1 MKKIMNGV
9 KGWLSGHSG
18 FAFYLTALLV
28 AVLVLLNTVVYAL
41 TAKYQLYLYSPARDA
56 DIPLSETSD
65 LYLERAMMGGRKV
78 TVIFC
83 DDRDDVRNHDLGG
96 LVYDTAMRF
105 EEKYPEFLEIKFV
118 NYHTGYDSDD
128 PMGQKVDLTKYNE
141 GGTVRIRNTSIIFE
155 CEGNFRVMTG
165 GSTGYEDFFSLTSG
179 GSIYAYNGE
188 EVLASMICWVTE
200 PEDQHKKVY
209 FTQNHGETA
218 DIALNSAFVS
228 AGYYVE
234 VINLR
239 KQDVPEDAAL
249 VVISNPTTDF
259 EKSAEESK
267 VDAELDRLESY
278 LEKGG
283 NLYVVLDPLVK
294 KLPNLEEFLLGK
306 GFALAEDKDENGTVA
321 RDIVRDDINGDPTD
335 VYRFLLTPAS
345 NEHADKVFGY
355 MNRYVDG
362 GISVSQTGRL
372 LLSNGAVPLLLSS
385 ESSVASRAGAVVDSE
400 GSYAIMGY
408 NQIAYENGNTAQII
422 VIPTISLTT
431 TTSMVN
437 NTYQNKAFVL
447 SMLSVFCDAVQSPI
461 GCTSLITRG
470 ATLEGLTIGQARG
483 YIAIVMAIPAA
494 LAVLGTVTIIRRKNR

>member
-1 MKKIMNGV
+1 MKKFMKGV

-41 TAKYQLYLYSPARDA
+41 TAKYQLYLYSPAREA

-65 LYLERAMMGGRKV
+65 LYLERAMMGGRRV
-78 TVIFC
+78 TITFC
-83 DDRDDVRNHDLGG
+83 DDREDVRNHDLGS

-105 EEKYPEFLEIKFV
+105 KEKYPEFLDVRFV
-118 NYHTGYDSDD
+118 NAVTGYDSDD
-128 PMGQKVDLTKYNE
+128 PSGKFVDLSKYTE
-141 GGTVRIRNTSIIFE
+141 GGTVRIRQTSIIFE
-155 CEGNFRVMTG
+155 CESNFRVMTG
-165 GSTGYEDFFSLTSG
+165 GTTGYEDFFTLTSS

-218 DIALNSAFVS
+218 DISLNSAFVS

-239 KQDVPEDAAL
+239 KQNVPDDAAL
-249 VVISNPTTDF
+249 VVISNPITDF
-259 EKSAEESK
+259 EKSSEGAK

-278 LEKGG
+278 MKKGG

-294 KLPNLEEFLLGK
+294 KLPNLEEFLLEK
-306 GFALAEDKDENGTVA
+306 GFALAEDKDQYGNIA
-321 RDIVRDDINGDPTD
+321 RDIVRDDVNGDPTD
-335 VYRFLLTPAS
+335 VYRFLLTPAD
-345 NEHADKVFGY
+345 NEHADRVFDY

-372 LLSNGAVPLLLSS
+372 VLSNGAVPLLLSS
-385 ESSVASRAGAVVDSE
+385 ESSTSSRAGEVVDTE

-408 NQIAYENGNTAQII
+408 NRIDYENGNTAQVI
-422 VIPTISLTT
+422 VIPTISLTS

-470 ATLEGLTIGQARG
+470 STLEGLTIGEARG
-483 YIAIVMAIPAA
+483 YIAITLAIPAA
-494 LAVLGTVTIIRRKNR
+494 LAILGTVTIIRRKNR